1 MRRNIL
7 KNKNRY
13 FPIFILLLLFTS
25 MIYAQEELPFQI
37 GEKLIYSTSFGIVN
51 AGTFTMTLEDG
62 GEIME
67 HPCYCIKTLSK
78 TNPVFDLVYKI
89 RDETESYWDKEQ
101 FVVRKFIKRI
111 SEGSWKQY
119 RIHYYFPEDTTYY
132 YVTYKKGE
140 QIKKQS
146 TSLSDPQDTY
156 TIIYW
161 VRLQQLALG
170 DTLNLN
176 ISLDGD
182 NHPVKLLVEKKE
194 ILNTTFGPKEC
205 FKITPIIPE
214 ESQKKSSIV
223 MDIWV
228 TDDAYK
234 IPIKLVI
241 DIKYGSFTMFLKDA
255 KNSGLNTNK

>member
-1 MRRNIL
+1 MKI
-7 KNKNRY
+7 KTIAI
-13 FPIFILLLLFTS
+13 PIFFLLLFA
-25 MIYAQEELPFQI
+25 IVLHAQEAVPFKI
-37 GEKLIYSTSFGIVN
+37 EEKLIYNTSFGIVN

-62 GEIME
+62 GEIMG

-78 TNPVFDLVYKI
+78 TNPIFDFVYKI
-89 RDETESYWDKEQ
+89 RDETESYWDNNK

-111 SEGSWKQY
+111 SEGNWKQY

-132 YVTYKKGE
+132 YVTYKKGG
-140 QIKKQS
+140 QTKKQS
-146 TSLSDPQDTY
+146 TSLADPQDTY

-161 VRLQQLALG
+161 VRLQEFIVG

-194 ILNTTFGPKEC
+194 KLTTIFGDKEC
-205 FKITPIIPE
+205 YKITPIIPK

-228 TDDAYK
+228 TDDEYK
-234 IPIKLVI
+234 IPVKLI
-241 DIKYGSFTMFLKDA
+241 IRIKYGNFTMFLKDA
-255 KNSGLNTNK
+255 ENTGLSINK

>member
-1 MRRNIL
+1 ML
-7 KNKNRY
+7 KIKQTHI
-13 FPIFILLLLFTS
+13 PIFILLLLLTS
-25 MIYAQEELPFQI
+25 VLHAQKELPFKI
-37 GEKLIYSTSFGIVN
+37 SEKLIYTTSFGIVN

-62 GEIME
+62 GEIMG

-132 YVTYKKGE
+132 YVTYKKGG
-140 QIKKQS
+140 QTKKQS
-146 TSLSDPQDTY
+146 SSLADPQDTY
-156 TIIYW
+156 TIINW
-161 VRLQQLALG
+161 VRLQEFVVG
-170 DTLNLN
+170 DTLHLN

-194 ILNTTFGPKEC
+194 KLATIFGEKEC
-205 FKITPIIPE
+205 YKITPIIPE
-214 ESQKKSSIV
+214 KSQKKSSIV

-228 TDDAYK
+228 TDDEYK
-234 IPIKLVI
+234 IPVKLVI
-241 DIKYGSFTMFLKDA
+241 KLKYGNFTMSLKDA
-255 KNSGLNTNK
+255 ENAGLCPDK

>member
-1 MRRNIL
+1 MRRYIL
-7 KNKNRY
+7 KIKKKY
-13 FPIFILLLLFTS
+13 ISLFILLLLLTS
-25 MIYAQEELPFQI
+25 VLYAQEALPFKV
-37 GEKLIYSTSFGIVN
+37 GEKLIYSTSFGIIN
-51 AGTFTMTLEDG
+51 AGTLTMTLEDG
-62 GEIME
+62 GEIMG

-140 QIKKQS
+140 QTKKQS
-146 TSLSDPQDTY
+146 TSLPDPQDTY

-170 DTLNLN
+170 DTLSLN

-194 ILNTTFGPKEC
+194 ILNTTFGQKEC
-205 FKITPIIPE
+205 YKITPIIPE

-228 TDDAYK
+228 TDDEYK

-255 KNSGLNTNK
+255 ENSGLNTNK

>member
-1 MRRNIL
+1 MRRYIL
-7 KNKNRY
+7 KIIKILI
-13 FPIFILLLLFTS
+13 PIFLLILLSFSLLHGQNKS
-25 MIYAQEELPFQI
+25 PFKI
-37 GEKLIYSTSFGIVN
+37 GEKLIYSTNFGIVN
-51 AGTFTMTLEDG
+51 AGTFTMSLEDG
-62 GEIME
+62 GEIMS
-67 HPCYCIKTLSK
+67 HPCYLIKTLSR

-89 RDETESYWDKEQ
+89 RDETESYWDKDR

-132 YVTYKKGE
+132 YVTYKKGG

-146 TSLSDPQDTY
+146 TSLVDPQDTY

-161 VRLQQLALG
+161 VRLQELVVG
-170 DTLNLN
+170 DTLHLN

-194 ILNTTFGPKEC
+194 ILDTIFGEKEC
-205 FKITPIIPE
+205 FKIIPIIPE
-214 ESQKKSSIV
+214 VSQKRTSIV

-228 TDDAYK
+228 TDDEYK
-234 IPIKLVI
+234 IPVKLVI
-241 DIKYGSFTMFLKDA
+241 KIKYGNFIMSLKDA
-255 KNSGLNTNK
+255 ENTGLIKDN

>member
-7 KNKNRY
+7 KIEKKY
-13 FPIFILLLLFTS
+13 IPIVILLLLLTS
-25 MIYAQEELPFQI
+25 VLHAQEALPFQI
-37 GEKLIYSTSFGIVN
+37 GEKLIYSTSFGIIN

-62 GEIME
+62 GEIMG

-89 RDETESYWDKEQ
+89 RDETESYWDKDQ

-140 QIKKQS
+140 QTKKQS
-146 TSLSDPQDTY
+146 TSLPDPQDTY

-161 VRLQQLALG
+161 VRLQEFVVG

-194 ILNTTFGPKEC
+194 KLSTTFGPKEC

-228 TDDAYK
+228 TDDEYK
-234 IPIKLVI
+234 IPVKLVI
-241 DIKYGSFTMFLKDA
+241 KIKYGDFTMKLKDA
-255 KNSGLNTNK
+255 KNTGLSIND